1 MLMVIA
7 IFALFATVFPIGK
20 MSLLYCQPIF
30 LTSIRMIC
38 AGFLLIGYYCIACRW
53 KNHKKI
59 RIDYS
64 LVGNI
69 LLLALFNVYLTNVCE
84 FWGLQYL
91 SAGKACF
98 IYNLSPFISALISYF
113 IFAEI
118 MTFKKWL
125 GLCVGFSGFFPI
137 LLNSTSTEAAV
148 GGIGFLSWP
157 EISLMTAAISTVI
170 GWIIMRRVV
179 QTTGIP
185 VFYANGWSM
194 LIGGIGAL
202 ITSYVTEI
210 WDPVPFVDYKIFL
223 GYMTILMLI
232 SNIFCY
238 NIYAHLLKTYTAT
251 FLTFIGFTCPLWA
264 AFYGWLF
271 LHEPISSSF
280 MLSCIAVMIG
290 LYIFYSEEI
299 RLGYV
304 RHH

>member
-1 MLMVIA
+1 MLEVIV

-38 AGFLLIGYYCIACRW
+38 AGLLLIAYHFITYRQKGGTQ
-53 KNHKKI
+53 KI
-59 RIDYS
+59 VFDTS
-64 LVGNI
+64 LMWNII
-69 LLLALFNVYLTNVCE
+69 LLSVFNVYLTNVCE

-91 SAGKACF
+91 SSGKACF

-113 IFAEI
+113 IFSEV
-118 MTFKKWL
+118 MTYKKWI
-125 GLCVGFSGFFPI
+125 GLFIGFSGFFPI
-137 LLNSTSTEAAV
+137 LLHNTAVETAV

-157 EISLMTAAISTVI
+157 ELSLMTAATSTVI

-179 QTTGIP
+179 QAGVP

-194 LIGGIGAL
+194 LVGGIGAL
-202 ITSYVTEI
+202 VTSYITES
-210 WDPVPFVDYKIFL
+210 WNPMPFVDYKIFL
-223 GYMTILMLI
+223 GYMIIIMLI

-238 NIYAHLLKTYTAT
+238 NIYAYLLKTYTAT
-251 FLTFIGFTCPLWA
+251 FLTFVGFTCPLWA
-264 AFYGWLF
+264 ALYGWLF
-271 LHEPISSSF
+271 LRESISSSF
-280 MLSCIAVMIG
+280 IVSCIAVTIG
-290 LYIFYSEEI
+290 LYMFYSEEI